1 MQNVDLGVDLDSRV
15 AIVGE
20 NGAGKSTFLKLLTT
34 EITPT
39 HGHVSRH
46 PKLRLATFKQHHS
59 DMLDLEMSAVDY
71 FRSVWIGLV
80 HIGAAVTSLGS
91 PMSRANGI
99 VLFVSGCLWGCGS
112 ELVLQMYPRKK
123 AFSRTEHA
131 PLTMF

>member
-80 HIGAAVTSLGS
+80 CIGATITSLGS
-91 PMSRANGI
+91 PMSRANGSTC
-99 VLFVSGCLWGCGS
+99 LFRAACGGADRSLCLCCKCTHGARHL
-112 ELVLQMYPRKK
+112 ERQYMR
-123 AFSRTEHA
+123 H
-131 PLTMF
+131 